1 MDEPHHGLHVGGLR
15 DGPASLAG
23 ARTWRRPARAPARAR
38 MPAPCPARPA
48 HASAAPVGAQTW
60 HWGLLPVWAVIKLL
74 TVGRLI
80 GNAWRLRSAQSPLR
94 DAPEAAAA

>member
-1 MDEPHHGLHVGGLR
+1 
-15 DGPASLAG
+15 
-23 ARTWRRPARAPARAR
+23 
-38 MPAPCPARPA
+38 
-48 HASAAPVGAQTW
+48 VGAQTW